1 MSTVAACRKETQ
13 AKQALAANV
22 AAGKYPVTGLWV
34 DCWCGGKYCTLGF
47 LLTIATPHAPWGYP
61 NFPRSQHGAPPLS
74 LRHGRAIDMTG
85 YQRDSDD
92 NNHETESALRLAE
105 GCTRTIKSL
114 RAELADLTDKDEINV

>member
-1 MSTVAACRKETQ
+1 
-13 AKQALAANV
+13 
-22 AAGKYPVTGLWV
+22 
-34 DCWCGGKYCTLGF
+34 
-47 LLTIATPHAPWGYP
+47 
-61 NFPRSQHGAPPLS
+61 
-74 LRHGRAIDMTG
+74 MTG